1 MNTLPFPPE
10 YLFLGIVL
18 LVAIIVVVLH
28 VLKSK
33 KEYEAFQSQSQN
45 EKPVMYMFYTEW
57 CGHSQKMLPEWETFT
72 ENRIVKDKVEFK
84 QVNCEKDDT
93 TKKLCRD
100 FSIKFLP
107 TIIFIKNDGEKVMYN
122 EGPDANELLEF
133 TKKQLL
139 PLTQ

>member
-33 KEYEAFQSQSQN
+33 KEYEAYQSQN
-45 EKPVMYMFYTEW
+45 QKPVMYMFYTEW
-57 CGHSQKMLPEWETFT
+57 CGHSQKMLPEWKTFT

-122 EGPDANELLEF
+122 EGPDANKLLEF

>member
-18 LVAIIVVVLH
+18 LVAIVVVVLH

-33 KEYEAFQSQSQN
+33 KEYEAFQSQNKN

-57 CGHSQKMLPEWETFT
+57 CGHSQKMLPEWKTFT

-122 EGPDANELLEF
+122 EGPDANKLLEF
-133 TKKQLL
+133 TKKQIL
-139 PLTQ
+139 P